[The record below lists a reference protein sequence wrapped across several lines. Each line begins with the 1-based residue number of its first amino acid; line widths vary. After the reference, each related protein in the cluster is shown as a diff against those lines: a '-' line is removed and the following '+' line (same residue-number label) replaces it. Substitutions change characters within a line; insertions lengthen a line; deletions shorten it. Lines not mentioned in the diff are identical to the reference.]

1 MLTKQKN
8 DKRKGM
14 VKMLNGL
21 FIASIIGSCVKAIKE
36 ATQPT
41 IMADMRANKELLNKD
56 IIKGVPYE
64 QIQKNIKNG
73 KYKLTETYSEPHKDP
88 VTGQIIIENCLLYK
102 EDLLK
107 HDGAQ
112 VMKWVKQGKYNLTPE
127 ELEKEHERIKAEF
140 DHLFKLL

>member
-1 MLTKQKN
+1 MF
-8 DKRKGM
+8 D
-14 VKMLNGL
+14 GL
-21 FIASIIGSCVKAIKE
+21 FIASLVGCCIKAIKE
-36 ATQPT
+36 AAQPT
-41 IMADMRANKELLNKD
+41 IAADMRANKELLNKD

-73 KYKLTETYSEPHKDP
+73 KYKLTETHPEPHKDP

-107 HDGAQ
+107 YDGAQ

-140 DHLFKLL
+140 DYMFGLL

>member
-1 MLTKQKN
+1 ML
-8 DKRKGM
+8 D
-14 VKMLNGL
+14 GL
-21 FIASIIGSCVKAIKE
+21 FIASIVGNCVKAIKE

-41 IMADMRANKELLNKD
+41 ITANMRANKELLNKD

-73 KYKLTETYSEPHKDP
+73 KYKLTETYPEPHKDP

-107 HDGAQ
+107 YGGVQ
-112 VMKWVKQGKYNLTPE
+112 TMKWVKQGKYNLTQE
-127 ELEKEHERIKAEF
+127 ELKKEHERIKAEF
-140 DHLFKLL
+140 DYMFSLL